1 MSYHSANIFVINT
14 GSSSLK
20 FQLIEMLEERAI
32 VKGVCERIGEGD
44 KGHIKYVRT
53 GQTWEFDVPMD
64 DYGSAFQEVKKLLTS
79 GDTQAIHDLHEIYAI
94 GHRAVQGGERYREAS
109 LVTQDLKDALVEM
122 MPLAPIH
129 NRATLAGFAAAE
141 EAFGKEIPQVACFD
155 NSFHNTLKPEAFIYA
170 LPYEFYTDY
179 KIRKYGYHG
188 MSHRYV
194 TERLHELYPAY
205 RRVISCHLGSGASLS
220 AVLDGKCVDTTMGL
234 TPLGGIMMGTRCGNI
249 DPAII
254 PYLEKT
260 TGMSAEEIDYIMNNK
275 SGLLGLSGIS
285 SDIRDIE
292 TAAEDGNKR
301 AKLALDLFVYTAA
314 TYIAAITVSLGG
326 LDAIIFTAG
335 IGENDPYIRKL
346 ICNRLKHFGVDLDEN
361 INEQVHGREC
371 SIASLDSKVG
381 IFVIPTNEELIVAR
395 DTLKVVYAEK
405 HKAEKNTSENE

>member
-1 MSYHSANIFVINT
+1 MPYNSAKILVINT

-32 VKGVCERIGEGD
+32 VKGLCERIGDD
-44 KGHIKYVRT
+44 KGHIKYTKKGR
-53 GQTWEFDVPMD
+53 TWEFDVPMAD
-64 DYGSAFQEVKKLLTS
+64 HKEAFREVKKLLMEGETR
-79 GDTQAIHDLHEIYAI
+79 AIKSLDEIYAI

-109 LVTQDLKDALVEM
+109 LLTQDVKDALIEM

-129 NRATLAGFAAAE
+129 NRATLAGFEAAE
-141 EAFGKEIPQVACFD
+141 EAFGSSIPQVACFD
-155 NSFHNTLKPEAFIYA
+155 NSFHNTLKPEAYIYA
-170 LPYEFYTDY
+170 LPYEFYTDL

-194 TERLHELYPAY
+194 TERLRELYPAY

-254 PYLEKT
+254 PYLQT
-260 TGMSAEEIDYIMNNK
+260 STGMTPQEIDTIMNQK

-292 TAAEDGNKR
+292 AAAEEGNER
-301 AKLALDLFVYTAA
+301 ARLALDLFVYTAA

-326 LDAIIFTAG
+326 LDAIVFTAG
-335 IGENDPYIRKL
+335 IGEKDAYIRKL
-346 ICNRLKHFGVDLDEN
+346 ICDRLTHFGVVLDDT
-361 INEQVHGREC
+361 INEKVHGREC
-371 SIASLDSKVG
+371 SIASLDSRVG

-395 DTLKVVYAEK
+395 DTLKVVYDTDRK
-405 HKAEKNTSENE
+405 SVV

>member
-1 MSYHSANIFVINT
+1 MPYNSAKILVINT

-32 VKGVCERIGEGD
+32 VKGLCERIGDD
-44 KGHIKYVRT
+44 KGHIKYTKKGR
-53 GQTWEFDVPMD
+53 TWEFDVPMAD
-64 DYGSAFQEVKKLLTS
+64 HKEAFREVKKLLMEGETR
-79 GDTQAIHDLHEIYAI
+79 AIKSLDEIYAI

-109 LVTQDLKDALVEM
+109 LLTQDVKDALIEM

-129 NRATLAGFAAAE
+129 NRATLAGFEAAE
-141 EAFGKEIPQVACFD
+141 EAFGSSIPQVACFD
-155 NSFHNTLKPEAFIYA
+155 NSFHNTLKPEAYIYA
-170 LPYEFYTDY
+170 LPYEFYTDL

-188 MSHRYV
+188 MSQRYV
-194 TERLHELYPAY
+194 TERLRELYPAY

-254 PYLEKT
+254 PDLQT
-260 TGMSAEEIDYIMNNK
+260 STGMTPQEIDTIMNQK

-292 TAAEDGNKR
+292 AAAEEGNER
-301 AKLALDLFVYTAA
+301 ARLALDLFVYTAA

-326 LDAIIFTAG
+326 LDAIVFTAG
-335 IGENDPYIRKL
+335 IGEKDAYIRKL
-346 ICNRLKHFGVDLDEN
+346 ICDRLTHFGVVLDDT
-361 INEQVHGREC
+361 INEKVHGREC
-371 SIASLDSKVG
+371 SIASLDSRVG

-395 DTLKVVYAEK
+395 DTLKVVYDTK
-405 HKAEKNTSENE
+405 KQQGD

>member
-1 MSYHSANIFVINT
+1 MSYHSANILVINT

>member
-1 MSYHSANIFVINT
+1 MSFHSAKILVINA

-32 VKGVCERIGEGD
+32 VKGVCERIGED
-44 KGHIKYVRT
+44 ERGHIKYVRS
-53 GQTWEFDVPMD
+53 GRKFEFDVPMANHIE
-64 DYGSAFQEVKKLLTS
+64 AFQEVKKLLTE
-79 GDTQAIHDLHEIYAI
+79 GDTRAIHDLSEIYAI
-94 GHRAVQGGERYREAS
+94 GHRAVQGGEKYREAS

-129 NRATLAGFAAAE
+129 NRATLEGFAAAE
-141 EAFGKEIPQVACFD
+141 EAFGTEIPQVACFD

-170 LPYEFYTDY
+170 LPYEYYTDY

-254 PYLEKT
+254 PYLQKT
-260 TGMSAEEIDYIMNNK
+260 TGMSAEEIDFVMNNK

-292 TAAEDGNKR
+292 AAADEGNKR
-301 AKLALDLFVYTAA
+301 ARLALDLFVYTAA

-346 ICNRLKHFGVDLDEN
+346 ICDRLSHFGVVLDES
-361 INEQVHGREC
+361 INEKVHGREC
-371 SIASLDSKVG
+371 SIASLDSRVG

-395 DTLKVVYAEK
+395 DTLKVVYAKQHEK
-405 HKAEKNTSENE
+405 AGDRK

>member
-1 MSYHSANIFVINT
+1 MSYHSANILVINT

-20 FQLIEMLEERAI
+20 FQLIEMLEERAV

-53 GQTWEFDVPMD
+53 GQTWESDVPMD
-64 DYGSAFQEVKKLLTS
+64 DYDAAFKEVKKLLTT
-79 GDTQAIHDLHEIYAI
+79 GETRAIHNLNEIYAI

-141 EAFGKEIPQVACFD
+141 DAFGQDIPQVACFD

-292 TAAEDGNKR
+292 KAAEEGNKR
-301 AKLALDLFVYTAA
+301 ARLALDLFVYTAA

-346 ICNRLKHFGVDLDEN
+346 ICDRLKHFGVDLDEN

-405 HKAEKNTSENE
+405 HKQDRASASD

>member
-1 MSYHSANIFVINT
+1 MPYNSAKILVINT

-32 VKGVCERIGEGD
+32 VKGLCERIGDD
-44 KGHIKYVRT
+44 KGHIKYTKKGR
-53 GQTWEFDVPMD
+53 TWEFDVPMAD
-64 DYGSAFQEVKKLLTS
+64 HKEAFREVKKLLMEGETR
-79 GDTQAIHDLHEIYAI
+79 AIKSLDEIYAI

-109 LVTQDLKDALVEM
+109 LLTQDVKDALIEM

-129 NRATLAGFAAAE
+129 NRATLAGFEAAE
-141 EAFGKEIPQVACFD
+141 EAFGSSIPQVACFD
-155 NSFHNTLKPEAFIYA
+155 NSFHNTLKPEAYIYA
-170 LPYEFYTDY
+170 LPYEFYTDL

-194 TERLHELYPAY
+194 TERLRELYPAY

-254 PYLEKT
+254 PYLQT
-260 TGMSAEEIDYIMNNK
+260 STGMTPQEIDTIMNQK

-292 TAAEDGNKR
+292 AAAEEGNER
-301 AKLALDLFVYTAA
+301 ARLALDLFVYTAA

-326 LDAIIFTAG
+326 LDAIVFTAG
-335 IGENDPYIRKL
+335 IGEKDAYIRKL
-346 ICNRLKHFGVDLDEN
+346 ICDRLTHFGVVLDDT
-361 INEQVHGREC
+361 INEKVHGREC
-371 SIASLDSKVG
+371 SIASLDSRVG

-395 DTLKVVYAEK
+395 DTLKVVYDTK
-405 HKAEKNTSENE
+405 KQQGD